1 MANITSHIL
10 VNAHA
15 WNISPHE
22 KVIFGLPAMR
32 VYMFTTGDAYS
43 NAHMNV

>member
-1 MANITSHIL
+1 MANITSQIL
-10 VNAHA
+10 VCSHV
-15 WNISPHE
+15 WSISPHE
-22 KVIFGLPAMR
+22 KVIFGLAAMR